1 MDSPAINQ
9 SFQELA
15 IVARRI
21 DPWGWC
27 GVSATEVGIVGASLA
42 HNSEPACLDAL
53 RAAST
58 GARHRSRGAQRLR
71 GHRVSSTSVVAAGRS
86 AYHIAGN
93 GIEQLWEY
101 FMTGRQRL
109 DAPLDTRAGTDFQ
122 CATWD
127 VLRDIAFG
135 ETRSYGWVANA
146 IQNPEATQAIGTATG
161 SNQLLI
167 FIPCHRIVGARG
179 IGGYSRG
186 AEIKRRLLDHERSWP
201 RMHPLFRD

>member
-1 MDSPAINQ
+1 MINH

-15 IVARRI
+15 LVARNI

-27 GVSATEVGIVGASLA
+27 GVSSTEVGLVGSSLA
-42 HNSEPACLDAL
+42 HKSEPACLDAL

-71 GHRVSSTSVVAAGRS
+71 ELRVSATTVAPTGRS
-86 AYHIAGN
+86 AYQIAGN

-101 FMTGRQRL
+101 LTTGRQRL
-109 DAPLDTRAGTDFQ
+109 DAPLDTRAGTAFQ
-122 CATWD
+122 RMTWD

-135 ETRSYGWVANA
+135 ETRSYGWVANV
-146 IQNPEATQAIGTATG
+146 IHQPKATQAVGTAAG

-167 FIPCHRIVGARG
+167 FIPCHRIVGIRG

-201 RMHPLFRD
+201 RMRPLFTD